1 MTDARFG
8 ETLEYLYQQL
18 PMFQREG
25 GSAVKK
31 DLTNTRELC
40 WVLGL
45 PQWKIKT
52 VHIAGTNGK
61 GSTSSM
67 LASILQ
73 EAGLK
78 VGLYTSPHLMSFT
91 ERIKINGEE
100 ISQRKVVSFVDQ
112 LRPFIERI
120 RPSFFELTVAMA
132 FSHFD
137 KEEVDIAVIET
148 GMGGRLDSTNVLRPE
163 ICAITNISFDHQ
175 QFLGDT
181 LELIAG
187 EKAGIIKPYTP
198 VIIGEKH
205 PETSLVFEAKATQE
219 EAELIFA
226 EDRFEVRHL
235 SGSWEGQ
242 VLELYDKQL
251 EESSVWT
258 LDLPGTYQSANL
270 RTVMSIILRL
280 IEDDWDIE
288 EEHIRAGLSR
298 VRENVGLRGR
308 MECLGQEPLMLCDV
322 GHNEAGIHYILEQ
335 LKSVKPEN
343 LHIVWGMVSDK
354 DHHKILKLLP
364 QEASYYWTRPSVPRG
379 LPADQLEAKALEA
392 GLPGKRVDS
401 VAEAIREA
409 RTAADPD
416 QVIFIGGSTFTVADA
431 LTFLSDAELQNSQP
445 ATKTG
450 S

>member
-25 GSAVKK
+25 GSAIKK

-73 EAGLK
+73 ESGLK

-91 ERIKINGEE
+91 ERIKINGQE
-100 ISQRKVVSFVDQ
+100 ISQKKIVSFVDQ

-175 QFLGDT
+175 QFLGNT

-205 PETSLVFEAKATQE
+205 PETSLVFKAKAAQE
-219 EAELIFA
+219 EAELVFA
-226 EDRFEVRHL
+226 EDRFEVRQL

-242 VLELYDKQL
+242 VLELVDTEL
-251 EESSVWT
+251 EESSVWA
-258 LDLPGTYQSANL
+258 LDLPGSYQASNL
-270 RTVMSIILRL
+270 RTVISLVL
-280 IEDDWDIE
+280 KLVEDDWDIE

-298 VRENVGLRGR
+298 VRKNVGLRGR
-308 MECLGQEPLMLCDV
+308 MECLGRDPLMLCDV
-322 GHNEAGIHYILEQ
+322 GHNEAGVQYILQQ
-335 LKSVKPEN
+335 LAEVDPAD
-343 LHIVWGMVSDK
+343 LHIIWGMVSDK
-354 DHHKILKLLP
+354 DHEKILKLLP
-364 QEASYYWTRPSVPRG
+364 VEASYYWTRPSVPRG
-379 LPADQLEAKALEA
+379 LPADHLEIKAQAFGLSGTRTETVGEA
-392 GLPGKRVDS
+392 IDHARS
-401 VAEAIREA
+401 VAG
-409 RTAADPD
+409 TD

-431 LTFLSDAELQNSQP
+431 LTYLSKEGLQSAHQP
-445 ATKTG
+445 IKSG